1 MATPTRDLESQL
13 SHDHKRPLLDSTATG
28 NKASSTSN
36 SKTNNTNKAS
46 SSTNSSSSNNNNNN
60 TNNFSSGSGGGNAIS
75 NAEAAFA
82 KAFKST
88 ADLAK
93 HLPTGSVLIFQILS
107 PVFTNQG
114 ECDDVNRDMAKWLI
128 IICCLTVF
136 FLNFTDSFIDS
147 GNNVRYVV
155 ATFNGLWV
163 IDGSTP
169 PDPEVAKMYSIKF
182 IDFLH
187 AVMAVMVF
195 ASVALFDNNIESCF
209 YPVMSYDTRQILTV
223 VPLATG
229 LIGSALFVVFP
240 STRRGIGFPSLSN

>member
-13 SHDHKRPLLDSTATG
+13 SHDQKRPLLDSTPTS

-46 SSTNSSSSNNNNNN
+46 SSSTNSSSSNSNN
-60 TNNFSSGSGGGNAIS
+60 TNNSSSGGDGGNAIS

-114 ECDDVNRDMAKWLI
+114 ECDDVNRDMTKWLI
-128 IICCLTVF
+128 IICSLAVF

-163 IDGSTP
+163 IDGSPP
-169 PDPEVAKMYSIKF
+169 PDAEVAKTYSIKF

-187 AVMAVMVF
+187 AIMAVMVF

-209 YPVMSYDTRQILTV
+209 FPVMSYDTRQILTV

-229 LIGSALFVVFP
+229 LVGSALFVVFP